1 VNWSKRLVLSVMF
14 VAVVS
19 ANSRAQTTSV
29 VDITGRVIDVQNA
42 LVAGAVVRLY
52 SRDQSMQLATT
63 TNEDGTYRFS
73 RIAPGTYLIE
83 VDAPGFAHATLTV
96 LADSSQSSHDLA
108 LQPASVKSEVVITAA
123 GTPQTVDEVSKAVT
137 IVGRELIDA
146 RDQYS
151 IPDALRTV
159 PGLRIRQQG
168 EPGTIS
174 SIRIRGL
181 RNQDTSVLIDGMRM
195 RDAAAPQG
203 DASGILSGLAVT
215 NISRV
220 EVLRGSGS
228 SLYGS
233 NAIGGVVNL
242 VTDEGGGPF
251 HGEIL
256 MEGGSLGTFRGRAR
270 LSGGA
275 GKDDRLIYSVG
286 VSHFNITSG
295 IDENDRSRNTSG
307 QGRLLFR
314 LSPQTTLSGRIYT
327 GEAFVQL
334 NISPEPL
341 VGMSALGTI
350 VNGIPLASSE
360 VRRYESGVPISDLNI
375 GSATFIPS
383 VDDPDKS
390 QSSNFFAGML
400 TLAGRI
406 NRVASYSVTYQGLIT
421 NRTTRDGPGGVSIF
435 EPLTNT
441 QIDDEGR
448 IHTLAA
454 RSDLQLGRAN
464 LVTLDYEFEHES
476 FRERNL
482 PGDPANNTVVDVAA
496 ASHAFYVQD
505 QLRFLNDRLQLS
517 AAFRAQFFSL
527 RQPEF
532 TPQGSAPYQGPFDAP
547 PNAYTGDGS
556 IAYRFSSGTKLR
568 AHVGNGY
575 RSPSLYERFGSYYFF
590 GSFNALGDP
599 RLKPDRSIAFDVGVD
614 QQLAGDRVRASATY
628 FYTRLQEVVGFG
640 VPAQP
645 DPFGRFFSGYI
656 NTGGGLARG
665 IELSVSASPTSRIG
679 IDASY
684 TYTNSDE
691 RTPVEGVIRSFA
703 IPNHQFSLVA
713 TARAT
718 RRVDIIL
725 TVLAT
730 SNYLAPFFSS
740 TDFGEYIYKLDGLAR
755 ADIGASY
762 TLPLAESKS
771 LRFFGKIDNLFGRDY
786 FEDGFRTPGR
796 VAMGGIA
803 FTF

>member
-1 VNWSKRLVLSVMF
+1 MR
-14 VAVVS
+14 VAC
-19 ANSRAQTTSV
+19 
-29 VDITGRVIDVQNA
+29 
-42 LVAGAVVRLY
+42 
-52 SRDQSMQLATT
+52 
-63 TNEDGTYRFS
+63 RF
-73 RIAPGTYLIE
+73 RI
-83 VDAPGFAHATLTV
+83 
-96 LADSSQSSHDLA
+96 
-108 LQPASVKSEVVITAA
+108 
-123 GTPQTVDEVSKAVT
+123 
-137 IVGRELIDA
+137 
-146 RDQYS
+146 
-151 IPDALRTV
+151 
-159 PGLRIRQQG
+159 
-168 EPGTIS
+168 
-174 SIRIRGL
+174 
-181 RNQDTSVLIDGMRM
+181 
-195 RDAAAPQG
+195 
-203 DASGILSGLAVT
+203 
-215 NISRV
+215 
-220 EVLRGSGS
+220 
-228 SLYGS
+228 
-233 NAIGGVVNL
+233 
-242 VTDEGGGPF
+242 
-251 HGEIL
+251 
-256 MEGGSLGTFRGRAR
+256 
-270 LSGGA
+270 
-275 GKDDRLIYSVG
+275 
-286 VSHFNITSG
+286 
-295 IDENDRSRNTSG
+295 
-307 QGRLLFR
+307 
-314 LSPQTTLSGRIYT
+314 
-327 GEAFVQL
+327 
-334 NISPEPL
+334 
-341 VGMSALGTI
+341 
-350 VNGIPLASSE
+350 
-360 VRRYESGVPISDLNI
+360 LNI

-390 QSSNFFAGML
+390 QSSNFFAGQL

-406 NRVASYSVTYQGLIT
+406 NRVASYSVTYHGLIT

-454 RSDLQLGRAN
+454 RTDLQLGRAN

-556 IAYRFSSGTKLR
+556 IAYLFSSGTKVR

-599 RLKPDRSIAFDVGVD
+599 RLRPDRSIAFDVGVD

-665 IELSVSASPTSRIG
+665 VELSVSASPTSRLG

-691 RTPVEGVIRSFA
+691 RTPVEGASSIIRHPQSSVFTGGHSA
-703 IPNHQFSLVA
+703 CNASHRHHSDGARDQQLSRALLQLDRFWRVHLQAGRPCKSGHRSELYVA
-713 TARAT
+713 A
-718 RRVDIIL
+718 
-725 TVLAT
+725 
-730 SNYLAPFFSS
+730 
-740 TDFGEYIYKLDGLAR
+740 
-755 ADIGASY
+755 
-762 TLPLAESKS
+762 
-771 LRFFGKIDNLFGRDY
+771 
-786 FEDGFRTPGR
+786 
-796 VAMGGIA
+796 GGIEIA
-803 FTF
+803 SLFREDRQPFWPGLL